1 MMDEYIADVE
11 STAGNLYGA
20 GFLKDEENEDPLKM
34 FFHTSIKC
42 LITHNRITGP
52 SLSNDSSYAKV
63 IKYAFCN
70 KVAIDRY
77 YDTMIS

>member
-11 STAGNLYGA
+11 NTSKNLYGA

-42 LITHNRITGP
+42 LITHNRFTGP
-52 SLSNDSSYAKV
+52 SLSNDSSYSKL
-63 IKYAFCN
+63 IKYAFSN
-70 KVAIDRY
+70 TVTIERN
-77 YDTMIS
+77 

>member
-11 STAGNLYGA
+11 NTARNLYSV

-42 LITHNRITGP
+42 LITHNRFAGP
-52 SLSNDSSYAKV
+52 SLSNDSNYAKL

-70 KVAIDRY
+70 PVTIERN
-77 YDTMIS
+77 YDKMIS